1 MGRPCAAPF
10 KAAQGDARAL
20 KKVGSAVTPV
30 LGSRIK
36 IGVTIVKVL
45 KICTDPTFGA
55 TKLGVKIWPR
65 FWGHVAPIAVSRL
78 ALRAAWNMRQKTLA
92 RRTSLPTTRIMLQ
105 QKNGGQK
112 LTPLFDHLC

>member
-1 MGRPCAAPF
+1 MRAPS
-10 KAAQGDARAL
+10 

-55 TKLGVKIWPR
+55 TKFGVKIWPR

-78 ALRAAWNMRQKTLA
+78 AWRAAWDMRQKTLA